1 MLNLLIRL
9 KTKIPPKGSSTAS
22 CLTTQ
27 LSALISPPAHTAP
40 SLHSFLFWFV
50 CFFPS
55 DQIWFQ
61 PSELSGSV
69 RTAVGQ
75 RGQTRGTRG
84 DGALL
89 RWRGRRMMMMG

>member
-40 SLHSFLFWFV
+40 SLHSFRFWFV
-50 CFFPS
+50 CFFFPV
-55 DQIWFQ
+55 IR
-61 PSELSGSV
+61 SGFSQVSSV
-69 RTAVGQ
+69 AQFAQQWG
-75 RGQTRGTRG
+75 RG
-84 DGALL
+84 DRHVGPEVTALCS
-89 RWRGRRMMMMG
+89 GGEEGG

>member
-40 SLHSFLFWFV
+40 LLHSFLFWFV
-50 CFFPS
+50 FFPN